1 MNQSRRT
8 ISALAVILF
17 VGLPLVGCAP
27 ADDGNTATMEGATSE
42 TSGAA
47 LAMPE
52 DASGSGVPEGVAQF
66 RVDPFWPQ
74 PLPNNWILGQVAG
87 TAVDSNDNVWI
98 IHRPWTVQ
106 GTNAGSTP
114 MQTTR
119 DNTWGHDPLQSLCC
133 TTAPPVVAFDPQGN
147 VIQAW
152 GGNSP
157 NGEYEWFN
165 SEHGIYVDHNGFV
178 WVAGNGDGDHHMMKF
193 TQEGEFVMQI
203 GGVGVS
209 GGSNDTESVNRAAA
223 MTVDPETNELYVADG
238 YGNRRLVVFDAE
250 TGEYRR
256 HWGAYGEAPV
266 DENPGPWDPNAPPS
280 RTWRTPVHGV
290 VISNDGLVYV
300 TDRPSNRIQVF
311 QKDGTYV
318 TESVLAPETYGPGST
333 WGVELDPLDE
343 EQRFLY
349 VPDGT
354 NNKVWALDRETLEP
368 VYSWGRG
375 GRQPG
380 QFDWLHYM
388 DFDSQGN
395 LYTGE
400 VQTGHRVQKFIRV
413 NGG

>member
-1 MNQSRRT
+1 MNQTRRT
-8 ISALAVILF
+8 IRASAVFLF
-17 VGLPLVGCAP
+17 VGLALAGCSS
-27 ADDGNTATMEGATSE
+27 ADDAGGATTTGSAAE
-42 TSGAA
+42 VSGAA
-47 LAMPE
+47 LSMPE

-66 RVDPFWPQ
+66 RVDPFWPK

-87 TAVDSNDNVWI
+87 TAVDSNNNVWI

-106 GTNAGSTP
+106 ATNAGSTP
-114 MQTTR
+114 RQTVR
-119 DNTWGHDPLQSLCC
+119 DNTWGHDPLQALCC
-133 TTAPPVVAFDPQGN
+133 TTAPPVIAFDPEGN

-178 WVAGNGDGDHHMMKF
+178 WVAGNGDDDHHMMKF
-193 TQEGEFVMQI
+193 TQDGEFVMQI
-203 GGVGVS
+203 GGIGVS
-209 GGSNDTESVNRAAA
+209 GGSNDTESVNRVAA
-223 MTVDPETNELYVADG
+223 MVVDPETNELYVADG
-238 YGNRRLVVFDAE
+238 YGNRRLIVFDAE

-266 DENPGPWDPNAPPS
+266 DEDPGPWDPNAPPS

-290 VISNDGLVYV
+290 TISNDGLVYV

-318 TESVLAPETYGPGST
+318 QETVLAPETYGPGST
-333 WGVELDPLDE
+333 WGVELDPLDP

-354 NNKVWALDRETLEP
+354 NNKVWALDRQTLEP

-388 DFDSQGN
+388 AFDSQGN

-413 NGG
+413 NR